1 MSFTNTDNLS
11 FVANLSKSIQVQAGE
26 YADGQGANKLANSNP
41 RFMWL
46 LRDVI
51 LIPTDKKNKP
61 CHIKD
66 HLLQK
71 VCMHGISVSLFTCVC
86 MYKAQAQVG
95 F

>member
-1 MSFTNTDNLS
+1 LYREARGIIDFDLDKLVTS
-11 FVANLSKSIQVQAGE
+11 FVANLSKSIQVQAGKSAE
-26 YADGQGANKLANSNP
+26 GKEGVKMAESNP

-51 LIPTDKKNKP
+51 LIPTDRNGKP

-71 VCMHGISVSLFTCVC
+71 VVEEMCIIILL
-86 MYKAQAQVG
+86 
-95 F
+95 

>member
-1 MSFTNTDNLS
+1 M
-11 FVANLSKSIQVQAGE
+11 QAGKSAVGDE
-26 YADGQGANKLANSNP
+26 GIKMADSNP

-51 LIPTDKKNKP
+51 LIPTDKKGRP

-71 VCMHGISVSLFTCVC
+71 VYNIALW
-86 MYKAQAQVG
+86 
-95 F
+95 

>member
-1 MSFTNTDNLS
+1 MYFSFI
-11 FVANLSKSIQVQAGE
+11 ANLSKSIQVQARKSAVGQE
-26 YADGQGANKLANSNP
+26 GMKMADSNP

-51 LIPTDKKNKP
+51 LVPTDKNGKP

-71 VCMHGISVSLFTCVC
+71 VSLL
-86 MYKAQAQVG
+86 YKN
-95 F
+95 FS

>member
-1 MSFTNTDNLS
+1 MVLNPLQAVSS
-11 FVANLSKSIQVQAGE
+11 FVANLSKSIQVQAGKSAAGKE
-26 YADGQGANKLANSNP
+26 GIKMADSNP

-51 LIPTDKKNKP
+51 LMPTDKNGKP

-71 VCMHGISVSLFTCVC
+71 VVILV
-86 MYKAQAQVG
+86 KI
-95 F
+95 

>member
-1 MSFTNTDNLS
+1 MSKVHDGLTFTISS
-11 FVANLSKSIQVQAGE
+11 FVANLSKSIQVQAGKSTTGKE
-26 YADGQGANKLANSNP
+26 EMKMADSNP

-51 LIPTDKKNKP
+51 LVPTDRNGKP

-71 VCMHGISVSLFTCVC
+71 VKSYVILKYLF
-86 MYKAQAQVG
+86 
-95 F
+95 